1 MKALVLKA
9 TIGAAIVSAN
19 MFALPAV
26 AAERA
31 KEADTAKVTYSDL
44 DLTTEEGVAELR
56 DRFRSAARDVC
67 KVDEHQVGTRLASR
81 EARQCVEQR
90 MDAFAAQ
97 IGEIQQ
103 RQLNGG

>member
-19 MFALPAV
+19 VFALPAI
-26 AAERA
+26 AAERG
-31 KEADTAKVTYSDL
+31 KETETAKVVYSDL
-44 DLTTEEGVAELR
+44 DLTTEEGVAKLR
-56 DRFRSAARDVC
+56 DRFRSAARNVC
-67 KVDEHQVGTRLASR
+67 KMEEHQVGTRLASR
-81 EARQCVEQR
+81 EARQCFEQR

>member
-19 MFALPAV
+19 IFALPAV
-26 AAERA
+26 AAERG
-31 KEADTAKVTYSDL
+31 KETDTAKVVYSDL
-44 DLTTEEGVAELR
+44 DLTTEEGVDKLR

-67 KVDEHQVGTRLASR
+67 KVSEHQVGTRLASR
-81 EARQCVEQR
+81 EARQCFQQR
-90 MDAFAAQ
+90 MDAFAVQ
-97 IGEIQQ
+97 VDEIQQ

>member
-19 MFALPAV
+19 LCAIPAI
-26 AAERA
+26 AAERG
-31 KEADTAKVTYSDL
+31 KEVDTAKVVYSDL
-44 DLTTEEGVAELR
+44 DLTTEEGVEKLR

-67 KVDEHQVGTRLASR
+67 KMNDREVGSRMASR
-81 EARQCVEQR
+81 ESRACYQER
-90 MDAFAAQ
+90 MDAFAVQ
-97 IGEIQQ
+97 VDEIQR